1 MELTFLRGQ
10 SQRPYR
16 ISSIISNQFFYLN
29 PKRSRAFVRGVSNF
43 SNCFGQMIWFSQS
56 FSFLY
61 MRLIKNNSVDLQ
73 INRTNRYDY
82 DTYSTF

>member
-29 PKRSRAFVRGVSNF
+29 PKRSRAFVRRYTNF
-43 SNCFGQMIWFSQS
+43 SDYFGQMVSILKHQS
-56 FSFLY
+56 ILIIFP
-61 MRLIKNNSVDLQ
+61 RLTNKFC
-73 INRTNRYDY
+73 NRWTNDAL
-82 DTYSTF
+82 F